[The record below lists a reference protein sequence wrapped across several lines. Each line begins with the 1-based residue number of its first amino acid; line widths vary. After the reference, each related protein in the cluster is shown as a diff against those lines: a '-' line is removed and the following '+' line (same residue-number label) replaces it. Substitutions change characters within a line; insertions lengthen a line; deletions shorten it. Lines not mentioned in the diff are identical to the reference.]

1 MLPKGV
7 RTVYEGKRFYSPD
20 VLEKLFSK
28 QKGEVTSL
36 NEQELAILRLAAQ
49 GLSNSSIAQ
58 SINLS
63 EKRVRNILSSA
74 YIKLDIP
81 ETRGIN
87 MRVAAINKAR
97 DLGLLPLD

>member
-1 MLPKGV
+1 MLLYAHLYLY
-7 RTVYEGKRFYSPD
+7 T
-20 VLEKLFSK
+20 
-28 QKGEVTSL
+28 
-36 NEQELAILRLAAQ
+36 
-49 GLSNSSIAQ
+49 
-58 SINLS
+58 
-63 EKRVRNILSSA
+63 RNILSSV